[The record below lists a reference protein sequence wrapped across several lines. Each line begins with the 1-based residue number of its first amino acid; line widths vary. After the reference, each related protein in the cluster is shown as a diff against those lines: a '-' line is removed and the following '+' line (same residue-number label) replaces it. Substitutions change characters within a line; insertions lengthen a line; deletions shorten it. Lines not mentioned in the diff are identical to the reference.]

1 MEYGPQT
8 LEEYLGSLS
17 PKSLRLHTLEASV
30 RELQTRLLAVEGA
43 AAPGR
48 SDSPSESDPRLLTIL
63 EESLAQSRN
72 FSTWRLATVTAL
84 LQKNPFK
91 DNKRQKLELGL

>member
-1 MEYGPQT
+1 MEFGPLT

-17 PKSLRLHTLEASV
+17 PKSLRLHTLEDSV
-30 RELQTRLLAVEGA
+30 RELQTRLLSLEGA

-63 EESLAQSRN
+63 EESLSQS
-72 FSTWRLATVTAL
+72 
-84 LQKNPFK
+84 
-91 DNKRQKLELGL
+91 

>member
-1 MEYGPQT
+1 MEFGPLT

-17 PKSLRLHTLEASV
+17 PKSLRLHTLEDSV
-30 RELQTRLLAVEGA
+30 RELQTRLLSLEGA

-63 EESLAQSRN
+63 EESLSQSRN
-72 FSTWRLATVTAL
+72 SSTGRLASVTAL
-84 LQKNPFK
+84 LQKNPFRDAK
-91 DNKRQKLELGL
+91 KQKLEL